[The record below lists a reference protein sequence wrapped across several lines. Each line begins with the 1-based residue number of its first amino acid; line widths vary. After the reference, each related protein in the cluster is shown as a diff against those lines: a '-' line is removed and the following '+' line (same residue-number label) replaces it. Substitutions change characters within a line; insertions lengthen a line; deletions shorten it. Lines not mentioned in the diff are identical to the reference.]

1 MGAIVMPPPGTA
13 DRPRAGSRAPAA
25 EDPAPIQGAVRRAS
39 SALAKALAPKAHRLV
54 YVSDTMPGFTRVKR
68 GKGFAYLDAEGRPVR
83 DRRELQRIRSLAIP
97 PAYTDVWICP
107 LADGHLQATGRDARG
122 RKQYRYHPDW
132 QARRDADK
140 FDRMLEFGAALPR
153 IRARVRRDL
162 DLPGLPREK
171 VIATIVHL
179 LDTTFMRV
187 GNDEY
192 ARTNGSYGLTTLRD
206 RHAEVSG
213 GTLRLKFKGKSG
225 VVHKIKVSD
234 RRIAAIVRRCQDL
247 PGQELFQYVD
257 DDGEV
262 RSVGSADVNDYLR
275 ETTDAEFTAK
285 DFRTWHASV
294 QALERLA
301 GLTAPTLGEARRL
314 IKEALTEVSAQL
326 GNTVAVCRKS
336 YVHPRVLSCFT
347 EGTLAAACEQAHG
360 AKCKVPSALYA
371 AERRLMLFL
380 QV

>member
-1 MGAIVMPPPGTA
+1 MDATVT
-13 DRPRAGSRAPAA
+13 PAA
-25 EDPAPIQGAVRRAS
+25 RSGKAPGRGLVRPSKQPPHRRAAVRRAGA
-39 SALAKALAPKAHRLV
+39 ALARALAPAPPQLV
-54 YVSDTMPGFTRVKR
+54 YVSDSMPGLTRVKR
-68 GKGFAYLDAEGRPVR
+68 GKGYAYLDAEGRPVR
-83 DRRELQRIRSLAIP
+83 DRRELQRIRRLAIP

-107 LADGHLQATGRDARG
+107 LAHGHLQATGRDARG

-132 QARRDADK
+132 HAQRDADK
-140 FDRMLEFGAALPR
+140 FDRMVAFGAALPR

-162 DLPGLPREK
+162 ALPGLPRDK
-171 VIATIVHL
+171 VIATLVHL

-192 ARTNGSYGLTTLRD
+192 ARANGSYGLTTLRD
-206 RHAEVSG
+206 RHADIRG

-225 VVHKIKVSD
+225 VVHEVEVSD
-234 RRIAAIVRRCQDL
+234 RRIAAIVRRCQEL

-262 RSVGSADVNDYLR
+262 RSAGSADVNDYLR

-294 QALERLA
+294 QALELLA
-301 GLTAPTLGEARRL
+301 CLSATSPGEARRL
-314 IKEALTEVSAQL
+314 IKQALTEVSAQL
-326 GNTVAVCRKS
+326 GNTVAVCRKA
-336 YVHPRVLSCFT
+336 YVHPRVLECFT
-347 EGTLAAACEQAHG
+347 EGTLAAACERANG
-360 AKCKVPSALYA
+360 AQCKVPSSLYA

>member
-1 MGAIVMPPPGTA
+1 MGAIVMLPPGTVH
-13 DRPRAGSRAPAA
+13 RPRAGSRAPA
-25 EDPAPIQGAVRRAS
+25 PIKGAARRAS
-39 SALAKALAPKAHRLV
+39 SALAKARAPKAHRLV
-54 YVSDTMPGFTRVKR
+54 YVSDKMPGFTRVKR
-68 GKGFAYLDAEGRPVR
+68 GKEFAYLDAEGRPVR
-83 DRRELQRIRSLAIP
+83 DRREVQRIRSLAIP

-132 QARRDADK
+132 QAQRDADK

-225 VVHKIKVSD
+225 VVHNVKVSD

-262 RSVGSADVNDYLR
+262 RSAGSADVNDYLR
-275 ETTDAEFTAK
+275 EMTDAEFTAK

-294 QALERLA
+294 RALERLA

-347 EGTLAAACEQAHG
+347 EGTLKAACEQTHG
-360 AKCKVPSALYA
+360 AKCTVPSTLYA